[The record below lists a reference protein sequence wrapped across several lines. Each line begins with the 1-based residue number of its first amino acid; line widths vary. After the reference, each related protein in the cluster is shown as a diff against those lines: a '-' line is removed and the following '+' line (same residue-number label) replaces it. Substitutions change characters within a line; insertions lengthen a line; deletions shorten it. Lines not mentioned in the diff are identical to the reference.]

1 MANIYFKPK
10 VSTRKKVQGA
20 VSKSLVYIVLTTISI
35 VWVLPFLYLIVQS
48 FAPEYQTA
56 VLVPPI
62 DTWTLD
68 NYRSLFDT
76 SFIRNLGGKEVNV
89 AETYPF
95 WRWYLN
101 TLVIALITSVL
112 QTVLTLMSAYAF
124 SRLQFKTR
132 KSYMKL
138 ILVIGMFPGFLGM
151 IINYWI
157 LYYLGLATGYGA
169 MAGLILVYIGGCV
182 MNYYIAKGFFD
193 TISKSLDEA
202 AMIDGA
208 NKNTIFW
215 RVIMPLSKP
224 IVVYTILLA
233 FTAPWGDYM
242 FASVMAQGKVELF
255 NVAVGLQQLMTKEA
269 GSAYFPIFCAAGV
282 LVSIPIV
289 ILFFCLQSY
298 YVEGVTGGAVKG

>member
-20 VSKSLVYIVLTTISI
+20 ISKTLVYIVLSAISI
-35 VWVLPFLYLIVQS
+35 VWILPFLYLIVQS

-56 VLVPPI
+56 VLIPPI

-101 TLVIALITSVL
+101 TLGIALITAVL

-224 IVVYTILLA
+224 IVVFGFLPQATKAIHIRQMINTLIIFFIKIPPKHNNRFWLILLYTII
-233 FTAPWGDYM
+233 G
-242 FASVMAQGKVELF
+242 
-255 NVAVGLQQLMTKEA
+255 
-269 GSAYFPIFCAAGV
+269 
-282 LVSIPIV
+282 
-289 ILFFCLQSY
+289 Y
-298 YVEGVTGGAVKG
+298 YVNRRFVVYDFI

>member
-101 TLVIALITSVL
+101 TLVIA
-112 QTVLTLMSAYAF
+112 
-124 SRLQFKTR
+124 
-132 KSYMKL
+132 
-138 ILVIGMFPGFLGM
+138 
-151 IINYWI
+151 
-157 LYYLGLATGYGA
+157 
-169 MAGLILVYIGGCV
+169 
-182 MNYYIAKGFFD
+182 
-193 TISKSLDEA
+193 
-202 AMIDGA
+202 
-208 NKNTIFW
+208 
-215 RVIMPLSKP
+215 
-224 IVVYTILLA
+224 
-233 FTAPWGDYM
+233 
-242 FASVMAQGKVELF
+242 
-255 NVAVGLQQLMTKEA
+255 
-269 GSAYFPIFCAAGV
+269 
-282 LVSIPIV
+282 
-289 ILFFCLQSY
+289 
-298 YVEGVTGGAVKG
+298 